1 MQVILLETVENLG
14 KLGDTVKVKPGYA
27 RNYLL
32 PQGKAMPATKENL
45 AEVEAQRAELERQ
58 EAEALAAA
66 KARAEQLE
74 GREVTV
80 VRKAGDEGKL
90 FGSVGPADIAEA
102 LSAEGVE
109 VERQEIRLPADTIRQ
124 TGEYSIGVHLHVD
137 VETTITLHVVAD
149 EEP

>member
-27 RNYLL
+27 RNFLL

-45 AEVEAQRAELERQ
+45 AEVEAHRAELERQ

-102 LSAEGVE
+102 LSQDGIE

-124 TGEYSIGVHLHVD
+124 TGDYSIGVHLHAE
-137 VETTITLHVVAD
+137 VESTITLHVVAD
-149 EEP
+149 EGP

>member
-1 MQVILLETVENLG
+1 MQVILLEAVENLG

-45 AEVEAQRAELERQ
+45 AEVEAHRAELERQ
-58 EAEALAAA
+58 EAEALADAR
-66 KARAEQLE
+66 ARAEQLQ

-90 FGSVGPADIAEA
+90 FGSVGPVDIAEA
-102 LSAEGVE
+102 LSKEGVE
-109 VERQEIRLPADTIRQ
+109 VERQEIRLPVDSIRQ
-124 TGEYSIGVHLHVD
+124 TGEYSIGVHLHAE

-149 EEP
+149 EGP

>member
-149 EEP
+149 EGP

>member
-1 MQVILLETVENLG
+1 MQVILLEAVENLG

-45 AEVEAQRAELERQ
+45 AEVEAHRAELERQ

-149 EEP
+149 EGP

>member
-27 RNYLL
+27 RNFLL

-45 AEVEAQRAELERQ
+45 AEVEAHRAELERQ
-58 EAEALAAA
+58 EAEALNAAR
-66 KARAEQLE
+66 ARAEQLE

-102 LSAEGVE
+102 LSRDGVE

-124 TGEYSIGVHLHVD
+124 TGDYSIGVHLHAE
-137 VETTITLHVVAD
+137 VETAVTLHVVAD
-149 EEP
+149 EGP

>member
-45 AEVEAQRAELERQ
+45 AEVEAHRAELERQ

-149 EEP
+149 EGP

>member
-27 RNYLL
+27 RNFLL

-45 AEVEAQRAELERQ
+45 AEVEAHRAELERQ

-66 KARAEQLE
+66 RARAEQLE

-102 LSAEGVE
+102 LSQDGVE
-109 VERQEIRLPADTIRQ
+109 VERQEIRLPVDTIRQ
-124 TGEYSIGVHLHVD
+124 TGDYSIGVHLHAE
-137 VETTITLHVVAD
+137 VESTVTLHVVAD
-149 EEP
+149 EGP

>member
-1 MQVILLETVENLG
+1 MQVILLEAVENLG

-27 RNYLL
+27 RNFLL

-45 AEVEAQRAELERQ
+45 AEVEAHRAELERQ

-66 KARAEQLE
+66 RARAEQLE

-102 LSAEGVE
+102 LSKEGVE

-124 TGEYSIGVHLHVD
+124 TGEYSIGIHLHAE
-137 VETTITLHVVAD
+137 VETAITLQVVAD
-149 EEP
+149 EGP

>member
-1 MQVILLETVENLG
+1 MQVILLEAVENLG

-45 AEVEAQRAELERQ
+45 AEIEAHRAELERQ
-58 EAEALAAA
+58 EAEALAMA
-66 KARAEQLE
+66 KARAEELE
-74 GREVTV
+74 GREVVV

-102 LSAEGVE
+102 LAKQGAE
-109 VERQEIRLPADTIRQ
+109 VERQEIRLPVDTIRQ
-124 TGEYSIGVHLHVD
+124 TGVYSIGVHLHAE
-137 VETTITLHVVAD
+137 VETTVTLRVVAD
-149 EEP
+149 EGP